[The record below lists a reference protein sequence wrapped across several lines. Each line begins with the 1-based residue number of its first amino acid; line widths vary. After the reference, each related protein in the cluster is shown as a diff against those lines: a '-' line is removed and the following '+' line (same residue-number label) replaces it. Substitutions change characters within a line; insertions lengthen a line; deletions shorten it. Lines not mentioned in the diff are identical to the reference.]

1 MQIALLSGGLGG
13 AGSWQSAR
21 EALEKGEFG
30 EGTNIP
36 RGFVLLSCC
45 HPGNPRE
52 EEREEE
58 VFNSV

>member
-1 MQIALLSGGLGG
+1 MAECQ
-13 AGSWQSAR
+13 R
-21 EALEKGEFG
+21 PLEKGEFG